1 MEEKVDSSH
10 HPPNKPLGEFES
22 LPSVGQ
28 IIAKKKIRPPS
39 PAPRESA
46 PPAQRSARPITY
58 PFVPFPAELASL
70 EKRQVLRPAQFRI
83 LALRRFAHPV
93 TGEWLTSSA
102 EIAGLI
108 RSDRSTVQKSL
119 RELEHAHFI
128 HVRQL
133 RSRTV
138 QLLINFGGF
147 AQPKHRLEGL
157 APLRWDAEFIVED
170 AAPAHRSSQFEGSRH
185 SANGLENGS
194 TEPHY
199 ELEPEARGTLPR
211 TKNIKDKS
219 IRSSNNN
226 SELSTAT
233 PVEKSGLIPVFDF
246 QPQTHDESVVQEL
259 ARRMGEK
266 YMNSFLSLRRQYGL
280 IRLEKACAHAQDK
293 LLNPKNPYRKS
304 PGAFVRWLLTTGI
317 C

>member
-1 MEEKVDSSH
+1 MEEKVDSSQ
-10 HPPNKPLGEFES
+10 HPPNKPKGKFES
-22 LPSVGQ
+22 LASVGQ
-28 IIAKKKIRPPS
+28 IIAKKKIRPAA
-39 PAPRESA
+39 PAPKKQSVPKPR
-46 PPAQRSARPITY
+46 PTRPITY
-58 PFVPFPAELASL
+58 PFVPFPTELASL

-93 TGEWLTSSA
+93 TGEWLTSSD

-119 RELEHAHFI
+119 RELEHTQYI

-147 AQPKHRLEGL
+147 AQPKHRLDGL
-157 APLRWDAEFIVED
+157 APLRWDAEFTVGE
-170 AAPAHRSSQFEGSRH
+170 AVPAHRSSQFEGSWH
-185 SANGLENGS
+185 SAEGLENGS

-211 TKNIKDKS
+211 SKNEKTKD
-219 IRSSNNN
+219 IRSSN
-226 SELSTAT
+226 ELSTT
-233 PVEKSGLIPVFDF
+233 GSGEKSGLIPVFDF
-246 QPQTHDESVVQEL
+246 QPQMHDESVVKEL
-259 ARRMGEK
+259 ARKMGEK
-266 YMNSFLSLRRQYGL
+266 YMNSFLAMRREYGL
-280 IRLEKACAHAQDK
+280 NRLEKACALAQDK
-293 LLNPKNPYRKS
+293 LLDRKHPFRKR
-304 PGAFVRWLLTTGI
+304 PGAYVRWLLNNGI